1 MPVNTYTQLTKYDK
15 KYKRN
20 TEWKFNVRRN
30 KEISQYKIH
39 FFRYQ
44 KSLAITKI
52 LLICWSSRLQVFYK

>member
-30 KEISQYKIH
+30 KEIS
-39 FFRYQ
+39 
-44 KSLAITKI
+44 
-52 LLICWSSRLQVFYK
+52 